1 MRLSDHVANGK
12 CKMATNVYI
21 DGFNLYYGA
30 LRGTPYK
37 WLDLMGL
44 FQGILGARHNV
55 QKIKFFTALVM
66 PRQDPS
72 SVTRQNTYLGAL
84 NKHCP
89 NFEPIFGYFA
99 VRPVTLPLEN
109 PGKKGRRMVRV
120 IKTEEKGTD
129 VNIAVHLLH
138 DAWLDNYDC
147 AVLISNDGDLAEA
160 LRLVRSDCKKKIG
173 LISPSE
179 DQPIGKLSKHADFI
193 SHITPAA
200 LKKNQLPSPIPGTRI
215 FKPKEW

>member
-1 MRLSDHVANGK
+1 MR
-12 CKMATNVYI
+12 TNVYV

-44 FQGILGARHNV
+44 FHDILDPKHNV
-55 QKIKFFTALVM
+55 QKIKFFTAPVLPQQDPGSVA
-66 PRQDPS
+66 RQD
-72 SVTRQNTYLGAL
+72 TYLRAL

-99 VRPVTLPLEN
+99 VRPATLPFEN
-109 PGKKGRRMVRV
+109 PGKEGRRMARV
-120 IKTEEKGTD
+120 IRTEEKGTD

-147 AVLISNDGDLAEA
+147 AVLVSNDGDFAEA
-160 LRLVRSDCKKKIG
+160 LHLVKSDCKKKIG
-173 LISPSE
+173 LIRPKKRQQS
-179 DQPIGKLSKHADFI
+179 QKLSKHADFFH
-193 SHITPAA
+193 HITPGA
-200 LKKNQLPSPIPGTRI
+200 LQKNQLPSPIPGTRI